1 MSCLIQEAK
10 HTAAIADFICTLL
23 DIGGG
28 GHSYEVYGI
37 SCPSELY
44 DVFKDCKESGGF
56 GHYADQIYAKL
67 RRMNYLAYE
76 GRYSKEEGHISSDD
90 FLAFE
95 PYKENRI
102 YKHGEYLAYEV
113 EGDDKYIR
121 PTRTVNRF
129 KIEKWHYQILRYL
142 HFYLYQISE
151 DGVFGTDFFKAIE
164 ALKQE
169 LESFIVRN
177 QPDYAKLAWA

>member
-10 HTAAIADFICTLL
+10 NTAAIADFIDTLL

-37 SCPSELY
+37 ECPSELH
-44 DVFKDCKESGGF
+44 DIFKDCKETGGF

-76 GRYSKEEGHISSDD
+76 GRYSKEEGYISSDN
-90 FLAFE
+90 FLDFE
-95 PYKENRI
+95 PYKPNQLA
-102 YKHGEYLAYEV
+102 KHGEYLFYEV
-113 EGDDKYIR
+113 EGDDKY
-121 PTRTVNRF
+121 TRYINRF
-129 KIEKWHYQILRYL
+129 KVEKWHYQILRYL

-151 DGVFGTDFFKAIE
+151 DGVYGTDFFKAIE
-164 ALKQE
+164 VLKQT

-177 QPDYAKLAWA
+177 QPDYAELAWA